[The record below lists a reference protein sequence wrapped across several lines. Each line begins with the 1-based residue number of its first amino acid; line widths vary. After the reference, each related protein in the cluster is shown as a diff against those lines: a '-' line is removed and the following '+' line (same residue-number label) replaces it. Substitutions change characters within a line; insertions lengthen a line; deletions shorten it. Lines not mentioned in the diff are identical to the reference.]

1 LNTHLPTTSAS
12 SSVVSAVP
20 GATRAGAAPA
30 APAPAATTV
39 APPSPL
45 LEIFE
50 RMGLEIPSGDGVTV
64 QDKSGRKFLDFYG
77 GHAVASLGYG
87 HPYLVEAL
95 ANQAR
100 RLFFQSNA
108 VDLEIRVR
116 AAARLV
122 KFAPLGLTR
131 VFFVN
136 SGAEAI
142 ENALR
147 VAFLLTKRPRVV
159 AVAGAFHGR
168 TAGAAAITDHHDGW
182 YAFPRKPFDVT
193 WVPFDDVSA
202 LQAALGPDVAAVIFE
217 PVQGVAGARPL
228 SKSFVQ
234 AAREVTQRHGA
245 LLILDEVQIG
255 IGRSGSPF
263 AAQHYGITPDV
274 LATAKGI
281 AGGFPCGALL
291 VGEAIA
297 AQLKRGQLGTTF
309 GGGPL
314 ACALVDATLRAIE
327 DQHLLE
333 RVKRV
338 SKKIFDTCCVGPVE
352 GIQGLGLL
360 VGLRTRRPAREVLAD
375 LRAHAILAG
384 TSHDAH
390 VVRLM
395 PPLILEEAHV
405 EQLATALGAIPA

>member
-1 LNTHLPTTSAS
+1 MNSPLPPTSAS
-12 SSVVSAVP
+12 SPTASAAP
-20 GATRAGAAPA
+20 GATRAGAAA
-30 APAPAATTV
+30 STASAPAAVT
-39 APPSPL
+39 PPSPL

-50 RMGLEIPSGDGVTV
+50 RMGVEIPSGDGVTV

-77 GHAVASLGYG
+77 GHAVAALGYG
-87 HPYLVEAL
+87 HPYLIEAL

-147 VAFLLTKRPRVV
+147 VAFLVTKRPRVV

-255 IGRSGSPF
+255 VGRSGSPF
-263 AAQHYGITPDV
+263 AAQHYSITPDV

-291 VGEAIA
+291 VGEAVA

-309 GGGPL
+309 GGGPM

-327 DQHLLE
+327 DEHLLE

-338 SKKIFDTCCVGPVE
+338 SKKIFDRCCVGPVE

-360 VGLRTRRPAREVLAD
+360 IGLRTRRPAREVLAD

-384 TSHDAH
+384 TSHDPH
-390 VVRLM
+390 IVRLM
-395 PPLILEEAHV
+395 PPLILEEVHV

>member
-1 LNTHLPTTSAS
+1 MNSPLPPTSAS
-12 SSVVSAVP
+12 SPTASAAP
-20 GATRAGAAPA
+20 GATRAGAAA
-30 APAPAATTV
+30 STASAPAAVT
-39 APPSPL
+39 PPSPL

-50 RMGLEIPSGDGVTV
+50 RMGVEIPSGDGVTV

-77 GHAVASLGYG
+77 GHAVAALGYG
-87 HPYLVEAL
+87 HPYLIEAL

-147 VAFLLTKRPRVV
+147 VAFLVTKRPRVV

-255 IGRSGSPF
+255 VGRSGSPF

-291 VGEAIA
+291 VGEAVA

-309 GGGPL
+309 GGGPM

-327 DQHLLE
+327 DEHLLE

-338 SKKIFDTCCVGPVE
+338 SKKIFDRCCVGPVE

-360 VGLRTRRPAREVLAD
+360 IGLRTRRPAREVLAD

-384 TSHDAH
+384 TSHDPH
-390 VVRLM
+390 IVRLM
-395 PPLILEEAHV
+395 PPLILEEVHV

>member
-1 LNTHLPTTSAS
+1 
-12 SSVVSAVP
+12 
-20 GATRAGAAPA
+20 
-30 APAPAATTV
+30 
-39 APPSPL
+39 
-45 LEIFE
+45 
-50 RMGLEIPSGDGVTV
+50 MGVEIPSGDGVTV

-77 GHAVASLGYG
+77 GHAVAALGYG
-87 HPYLVEAL
+87 HPYLIEAL

-142 ENALR
+142 ENALC
-147 VAFLLTKRPRVV
+147 VAFLVTKRPRVV
-159 AVAGAFHGR
+159 VVAGAFHGR

-255 IGRSGSPF
+255 VGRSGSPF

-291 VGEAIA
+291 VGEAVA

-309 GGGPL
+309 GGGPM

-327 DQHLLE
+327 DEHLLE

-338 SKKIFDTCCVGPVE
+338 SKKIFDRCCVGPVE

-360 VGLRTRRPAREVLAD
+360 IGLRTRRPAREVLAD

-384 TSHDAH
+384 TSHDPH
-390 VVRLM
+390 IVRLM
-395 PPLILEEAHV
+395 PPLILEEVHV

>member
-1 LNTHLPTTSAS
+1 MNSSPSSASAS
-12 SSVVSAVP
+12 SPSASAAP
-20 GATRAGAAPA
+20 GAPRAGAAA
-30 APAPAATTV
+30 SAPASI

-45 LEIFE
+45 LEVFD
-50 RMGLEIPSGDGVTV
+50 RLGVEIPSGDGVTV

-77 GHAVASLGYG
+77 GHAVAALGYG
-87 HPYLVEAL
+87 HPYLLEAL
-95 ANQAR
+95 TSQAR

-122 KFAPLGLTR
+122 KFAPPGLTR

-168 TAGAAAITDHHDGW
+168 TAAAAAITDHHDGW

-234 AAREVTQRHGA
+234 AAREGTQRHGA

-263 AAQHYGITPDV
+263 AAQHYGVTPDV
-274 LATAKGI
+274 LCSAKGI
-281 AGGFPCGALL
+281 AGGFPCGAIL
-291 VGEAIA
+291 VGEAVA

-327 DQHLLE
+327 DEKLLE

-338 SKKIFDTCCVGPVE
+338 SKRIFDRCCVGPVE

-375 LRAHAILAG
+375 LRNHAILAG
-384 TSHDAH
+384 TSHDPH

-395 PPLILEEAHV
+395 PPLILEETHV
-405 EQLATALGAIPA
+405 DTLATALRAIPA